1 MLASLCGGGVE
12 VLGSLEWLKREEG
25 CWASV
30 VLEKVVIPWAS
41 YAGWWLIK
49 GRGG

>member
-1 MLASLCGGGVE
+1 MLASLCGGPGGGVE

-30 VLEKVVIPWAS
+30 VLEKVVIPWAM
-41 YAGWWLIK
+41 L
-49 GRGG
+49 GGG